1 MALEQTQLLSIMSIE
16 GNSSEVKA
24 EGVYKY
30 V

>member
-1 MALEQTQLLSIMSIE
+1 MSIE

-30 V
+30 VWQSYHLHVSIV